1 MRCFHM
7 FTANISN
14 EILERL
20 LHIPEPWYVERAD
33 FNLENKQLDVYVK
46 ARKRALFPCS
56 DCGAKE
62 QPVLGIA
69 DKDRVW
75 RHLNFFEYPC
85 YIHAELPKTHCE
97 QCNRMMRVNVP
108 WALDK
113 PKHYFTLHFDALIMA
128 LAKDMPMN
136 AVARLVDEHDTRL
149 WRILH
154 YYVDHAIATQDLSY
168 VTKISTDETSAKR
181 GHNYITIFMDPEKK
195 NVISVAVGRDSSTW
209 NVCKERLEAQGG
221 ESAKIAELCMD
232 MSPAFMKG
240 AAENFPQAAIT
251 FDKFHVIQAVNEAV
265 DEVRRKEQKGC
276 EMLKHTRYIWLKNE
290 ENLTTAQKEKL
301 DKLKDCELDTAKAY
315 RMRWC
320 LQKIYQYP
328 EAIAPAV
335 LQDWIQWGLRCR
347 LEPMV
352 NVAKMLQKHYNGV
365 VRWFTSKLTNGLLE
379 GVNSLFQAAKRK
391 ARGFRSHKNIIALVY
406 LLAGK
411 LNFSIKPIL

>member
-1 MRCFHM
+1 M
-7 FTANISN
+7 FTANVPN
-14 EILERL
+14 EMLEKL
-20 LHIPEPWYVERAD
+20 LHIPEPWYIERSD
-33 FNLENKQLDVYVK
+33 FDLELKQLDIYVRS
-46 ARKRALFPCS
+46 RKRALFACS
-56 DCGAKE
+56 HCGAE
-62 QPVLGIA
+62 GQPVLGIA
-69 DKDRVW
+69 AKDRTW

-85 YIHAELPKTHCE
+85 YLHAELPKTHCGH
-97 QCNRMMRVNVP
+97 CHRTMRVHVP

-113 PKHYFTLHFDALIMA
+113 PKHYFTLHFDALIMK

-136 AVARLVDEHDTRL
+136 AISRLVNEHDTRL

-154 YYVDHAIATQDLSY
+154 YYVDHAIASQDLSY
-168 VTKISTDETSAKR
+168 VTQISTDETSAKR
-181 GHNYITIFMDPEKK
+181 GHNYITIFMDPEQK
-195 NVISVAVGRDSSTW
+195 NVICVAVGRDSSTW
-209 NVCKERLEAQGG
+209 DLCKERLESQGG
-221 ESAKIAELCMD
+221 KATNITELCMD

-240 AAENFPQAAIT
+240 AATHFPEAAIT

-265 DEVRRKEQKGC
+265 DEVRRREQKNC
-276 EMLKHTRYIWLKNE
+276 ETLKNTRYIWLKNE
-290 ENLTTAQKEKL
+290 QNLTPAQKEKL

-328 EAIAPAV
+328 PSIAPAV

-352 NVAKMLQKHYNGV
+352 QVAKMLQRHFNGV

-379 GVNSLFQAAKRK
+379 GTNSLFQAAKRK
-391 ARGFRSHKNIIALVY
+391 ARGYRSDKNIIALVY

-411 LNFSIKPIL
+411 LSFTLK